1 MGKRM
6 RKTGI
11 VILPFILC
19 FLASCGPKIYL
30 KTSNLFEIEE
40 NIYKRG
46 QKIKIALVEFFP
58 LPNNYPEGMH
68 RFEYTFSGEVYEDE
82 KSEFRVFV
90 PNNYKEMINLAFAVA
105 FERSGVELVFCQTV
119 TEAILSK
126 PDFIVTGLVK
136 EYKVTTEKKLKEKRS
151 LPLWQFMTM
160 KGPELQH
167 FFEKERVIW
176 LTHVVF
182 LIDVLDGK
190 TAKVLLHSEIKDN
203 FEHDATGISRNL
215 HTDNLIFHDITETT
229 YHPLRTLMVYS
240 THNCANKLL
249 KTIGEVCLAE

>member
-1 MGKRM
+1 MGKGM

-11 VILPFILC
+11 VILSFILC
-19 FLASCGPKIYL
+19 FLSSCGPRIYL
-30 KTSNLFEIEE
+30 RTSNLYEIQE
-40 NIYKRG
+40 NIYKRD

-58 LPNNYPEGMH
+58 LPNNYPEGMQP
-68 RFEYTFSGEVYEDE
+68 FKFTFSGEVYESE
-82 KSEFRVFV
+82 KTEFRVFV

-105 FERSGVELVFCQTV
+105 FERSGVKLVFCQTV
-119 TEAILSK
+119 TEAILSE

-136 EYKVTTEKKLKEKRS
+136 EYKVTTEKKLNEKIS
-151 LPLWQFMTM
+151 LPWWQVGMM
-160 KGPELQH
+160 SGPEIRRYR
-167 FFEKERVIW
+167 EREPVIW

-190 TAKVLLHSEIKDN
+190 TAEILLHSEIKDN

-215 HTDNLIFHDITETT
+215 HTDNLLWHDINETT
-229 YHPLRTLMVYS
+229 YHPLRTLLVYS

-249 KTIGEVCLAE
+249 KTIGEVCLAK

>member
-1 MGKRM
+1 MGKGM

-11 VILPFILC
+11 VILSFILC
-19 FLASCGPKIYL
+19 FLVSCGPRIYL
-30 KTSNLFEIEE
+30 RTSNLYEIQE
-40 NIYKRG
+40 NIYKRD
-46 QKIKIALVEFFP
+46 QKIKITLVEFFP

-68 RFEYTFSGEVYEDE
+68 PFAYTFSGEVYEGE
-82 KSEFRVFV
+82 KTEFRVFV
-90 PNNYKEMINLAFAVA
+90 PKNYREMINSAFAVA

-119 TEAILSK
+119 TEAILSE

-136 EYKVTTEKKLKEKRS
+136 EYKITFEKTLKEEIS
-151 LPLWQFMTM
+151 LPLWQVMM
-160 KGPELQH
+160 MSGPELQH
-167 FFEKERVIW
+167 YRKRERVIW

-190 TAKVLLHSEIKDN
+190 TAEILLQLEIKDN

-215 HTDNLIFHDITETT
+215 HTNNLIFHDINETT
-229 YHPLRTLMVYS
+229 YHPLRTLLVYS

-249 KTIGEVCLAE
+249 EAIGEVCLAK

>member
-6 RKTGI
+6 RKTDI

-19 FLASCGPKIYL
+19 FLASCGPRIYL
-30 KTSNLFEIEE
+30 KTSNLFEIQE
-40 NIYKRG
+40 NIYKRD

-58 LPNNYPEGMH
+58 LPINYPEGMH

-82 KSEFRVFV
+82 KSELRVFV

-119 TEAILSK
+119 TEAILSE

-136 EYKVTTEKKLKEKRS
+136 EYKVTTEKKLDEKIS
-151 LPLWQFMTM
+151 LPWWQLGMLS
-160 KGPELQH
+160 GPELQRYL
-167 FFEKERVIW
+167 ERERVIW

-190 TAKVLLHSEIKDN
+190 TAKALLHSEIKDN

-215 HTDNLIFHDITETT
+215 HTNNLIFHDITETT
-229 YHPLRTLMVYS
+229 YHPLRTLLVYS